1 MAASIIKGA
10 PQMSDGVQ
18 QRLHETRTEPTGS
31 SIDYGLWALT
41 FSYVLS
47 QFFRSYIAV
56 ISTQLIGDFHFSPQM
71 FGWFAGS
78 FFLVFA
84 IAQLPVGLMF
94 DRYGVRGPTAFLMAI
109 GAACAGVLSIT
120 TSATVALVAQA
131 GIGLGCA
138 PVFMGLLN
146 HVLRSGHGTRNVRAV
161 TTASA
166 IGMAGALLAAFP
178 LSRATASFG
187 WRPVMVTAALAMLCA
202 TLGVVGF
209 VQRRDAVEHERSLAA
224 SQHSA
229 GAVRRYTGFW
239 TLMPACLALSVG
251 STFRTSWGGPYLAD
265 VYGFDVI
272 ARGNAMTVTSVI
284 GIAASFGIPLAV
296 RFCAPKLISLLWLIA
311 GVLAALVLALVPDG
325 NRVLSVAL
333 ICVLFSV
340 GSIHPLVMSQA
351 RAIVAPRRLG
361 LGLGLLNSLV
371 FLGVALTSS
380 CFGWIAGAAK
390 RAHLSDAGIYSAL
403 FAVTVVPLAIGAI
416 VYFFSPVVAAP
427 KEEA

>member
-1 MAASIIKGA
+1 
-10 PQMSDGVQ
+10 MSDGVQ
-18 QRLHETRTEPTGS
+18 QRLDEPCTEASTA

-41 FSYVLS
+41 FAYVLS

-56 ISTQLIGDFHFSPQM
+56 VSTQLIDDFHFSPQM

-84 IAQLPVGLMF
+84 IAQLPVGLLF
-94 DRYGVRGPTAFLMAI
+94 DRYGVRGPTALLMAI

-120 TSATVALVAQA
+120 TSATVALIAQA
-131 GIGLGCA
+131 GLGLGCA
-138 PVFMGLLN
+138 PIFMGLLN
-146 HVLRSGHGTRNVRAV
+146 YVLHTGHGTRNVRAV
-161 TTASA
+161 TMASA

-178 LSRATASFG
+178 LSRATAGFG

-202 TLGVVGF
+202 TLGIACF
-209 VQRRDAVEHERSLAA
+209 VRRRDVAAHEQRLAA
-224 SQHSA
+224 SQHGERA
-229 GAVRRYTGFW
+229 GKRRTGFW

-272 ARGNAMTVTSVI
+272 ARGNAMTVTSAVA
-284 GIAASFGIPLAV
+284 IAASFGIPLAV
-296 RFCAPKLISLLWLIA
+296 RFCAPKLISLLWLGG
-311 GVLAALVLALVPDG
+311 GVLAALVLAVSPNG
-325 NRVLSVAL
+325 NWVVSIGL

-351 RAIVAPRRLG
+351 RAIIAPRRLG
-361 LGLGLLNSLV
+361 LGLGVLNSLV

-380 CFGWIAGAAK
+380 CFGWIAGVA
-390 RAHLSDAGIYSAL
+390 RQAHLSTAGVYAAL
-403 FAVTVVPLAIGAI
+403 FAVTVVPLAIGAA
-416 VYFFSPVVAAP
+416 VYLFSPVVSVP
-427 KEEA
+427 EEA